1 MQYPP
6 DGHVHTQFSWDA
18 PFGNMERTCA
28 RAVELGLPSIAFTE
42 HADFGITTLVDA
54 ERELPAWLAKHTDAH
69 GVITP
74 PALNVEGY
82 LAEVA
87 RCREKFPD
95 LRILTGVE
103 LSEPHWH
110 TRRTAEIVD
119 LGGFD
124 RVLGSVHTIR
134 HAEDPVDGPAGTR
147 VREYDAGDAYSALAA
162 ETVVRDYL
170 AEVARLA
177 TGSDVFDVLA
187 HIDYPIRYWPAAAG
201 RCDPRAFQEE
211 YRYALRALAGS
222 GRALEVNTRVPLDP
236 VIVRWW
242 REEGG
247 KTLAFGSDAHR
258 PEHLADGLRDAAAMV
273 EAAGFRPGAHPHDL
287 WRA

>member
-1 MQYPP
+1 
-6 DGHVHTQFSWDA
+6 
-18 PFGNMERTCA
+18 MERTCA

-42 HADFGITTLVDA
+42 HAEFGITTLVDPD
-54 ERELPAWLAKHTDAH
+54 RELPDWLSQYTDPD

-74 PALNVEGY
+74 PALDVEGY
-82 LAEVA
+82 LASVA
-87 RCREKFPD
+87 RCREKFPG

-110 TRRTAEIVD
+110 TRRTAELLD

-134 HAEDPVDGPAGTR
+134 HTEEPGTAATG
-147 VREYDAGDAYSALAA
+147 VREYDAGDAYHVLAA

-177 TGSDVFDVLA
+177 TGSDVFHVLA
-187 HIDYPIRYWPAAAG
+187 HIDYPIRYWPTDAG
-201 RCDPRAFQEE
+201 PCDPHAFEEE
-211 YRYALRALAGS
+211 YRYALRALAGT
-222 GRALEVNTRVPLDP
+222 GRALEVNTRVPLHP
-236 VIVRWW
+236 VIVGWW

-247 KTLAFGSDAHR
+247 ETLTFGSDAHF
-258 PEHLADGLRDAAAMV
+258 PENLGTGLREAAAMV
-273 EAAGFRPGAHPHDL
+273 EAAGFRPGAHPYDL
-287 WRA
+287 WRTTRVTAVPAPPRP